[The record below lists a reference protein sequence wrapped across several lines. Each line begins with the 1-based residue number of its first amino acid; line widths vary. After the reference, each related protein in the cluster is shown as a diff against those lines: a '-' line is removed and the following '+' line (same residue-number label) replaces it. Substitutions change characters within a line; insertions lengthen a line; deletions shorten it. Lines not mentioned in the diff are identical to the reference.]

1 MFAADIC
8 EILCMGGTLDVQ
20 ICQNSLVG
28 TIDLI
33 KQYIGVTFESFHIV
47 PKVNHLDTILF
58 KFKVLT
64 RTMGFLLHVME
75 LLSRLTM

>member
-8 EILCMGGTLDVQ
+8 EILCIGGTLDAQ

-28 TIDLI
+28 TINLI

-47 PKVNHLDTILF
+47 PKVDHLDTILF
-58 KFKVLT
+58 IFKVLT
-64 RTMGFLLHVME
+64 RTIGFLPHVME
-75 LLSRLTM
+75 ILSRLMM